1 MIRSLL
7 SAGLVLALTV
17 VAGVV
22 HAQDG
27 DVEAARANFNRGV
40 ELYGQSD
47 YQGALASFQEAY
59 RIRPHPAVRV
69 NMANC
74 YDHLSRPVEA
84 IFHFEHYL
92 TEMGRNAPAPQRR
105 EVEQAL
111 VSLRQRVG
119 RVALHIAPDGATV
132 RIDDAE
138 ERRSPVL
145 EDVVL
150 TAGSHRVVVSLN
162 GFRTET
168 RTVEVA
174 GGREVN
180 LDVRLERGADPTIAQ
195 PVNPQPTFNPQQDP
209 GQQASTQQQP
219 TAEPVVVEG
228 AGGDTSSGGG
238 LHLTTP
244 TIVVASVSAG
254 AIVIACITG
263 ALASGANSDFDRDVA
278 RANDPS
284 LSDADRNAAI
294 RQGRDDASRA
304 NSLATVTDVLG
315 IAGALGLGVAVTMF
329 FLSGSEDHPDTQ
341 ARVVAA
347 PMLSHDTAGIA
358 VRGSF

>member
-7 SAGLVLALTV
+7 AAGLILALSLG
-17 VAGVV
+17 AGIV

-27 DVEAARANFNRGV
+27 DIEEARANFNRGV

-47 YQGALASFQEAY
+47 YQGALAAFQEAY

-92 TEMGRNAPAPQRR
+92 SEMGRNAPAPQRR

-111 VSLRQRVG
+111 TSLRQRVG
-119 RVALHIAPDGATV
+119 RVALHVAPDGATV

-138 ERRSPVL
+138 ERRTPVL

-150 TAGSHRVVVSLN
+150 TAGTHRVVVSLN
-162 GFRTET
+162 GYRTET
-168 RTVEVA
+168 RTIDVT
-174 GGREVN
+174 GGREVSFD
-180 LDVRLERGADPTIAQ
+180 LRLERGAAPTIAT
-195 PVNPQPTFNPQQDP
+195 PVTPQRPVEPEPMVQSNPQPGP
-209 GQQASTQQQP
+209 TQ
-219 TAEPVVVEG
+219 EPNVVEP
-228 AGGDTSSGGG
+228 THEEESSGGF
-238 LHLTTP
+238 HLTTP

-263 ALASGANSDFDRDVA
+263 ALANGANSDFDRDVA
-278 RANDPS
+278 RANDSS
-284 LSDADRNAAI
+284 LTEQERNAAI
-294 RQGRDDASRA
+294 RQGHDDAARA
-304 NSLATVTDVLG
+304 NNLATATDILG
-315 IAGALGLGVAVTMF
+315 IAGAVGVGVAVTMF
-329 FLSGSEDHPDTQ
+329 FLSSNDSHPDSQ
-341 ARVVAA
+341 ARIVAA
-347 PMLSHDTAGIA
+347 PMFSQTTAGVS